1 MAVQIVPQGTGVQ
14 QVVTQGTEN
23 KGTVRQRM
31 GSKPFK

>member
-14 QVVTQGTEN
+14 QVTQGTDN